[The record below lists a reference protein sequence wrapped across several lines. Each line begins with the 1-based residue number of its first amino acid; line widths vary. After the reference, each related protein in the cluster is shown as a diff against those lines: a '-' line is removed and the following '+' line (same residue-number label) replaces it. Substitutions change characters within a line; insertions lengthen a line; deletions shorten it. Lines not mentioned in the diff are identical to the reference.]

1 MSNLLRANFYRMRRD
16 QMFWCCMGTVLICS
30 AVFVFFWCREA
41 LLLGSEAALEQ
52 YYFNMVMSLG
62 FFTAMFAAMFLNAE
76 YSEGTIRNKLAVGR
90 TRRDIYLAHFLTVL
104 TASLFFVA
112 AWLLGGCAGIPMI
125 GPWGFG
131 LEGLAFHVLIAV
143 GSTIAFAAI
152 FTFLGLLLSGRP
164 ATVIVVLS
172 WFALLL
178 GASTIE
184 NILSEPEFSGGVL
197 MTMDGI
203 QMINQE
209 PNPRYVS
216 GALRTFY
223 EFLRDV
229 IPAGQAIQ
237 VQNLAVLH
245 PLRALLCDLGVTA
258 AFTLGGLALFARKD
272 LK

>member
-1 MSNLLRANFYRMRRD
+1 MRNLLHANLSRLRRD
-16 QMFWCCMGTVLICS
+16 GTFWFMLVLIFACS
-30 AVFVFFWCREA
+30 AGTM
-41 LLLGSEAALEQ
+41 LLWGRNVAESLDHYYFRLSAYMGLYFAIFAAL
-52 YYFNMVMSLG
+52 
-62 FFTAMFAAMFLNAE
+62 FLNTE

-104 TASLFFVA
+104 TASLFFAA
-112 AWLLGGCAGIPMI
+112 AWLLGGCTGIPML
-125 GPWGFG
+125 GPWRFG
-131 LEGLAFHVLIAV
+131 LGGLALHVLIAV
-143 GSTIAFAAI
+143 GSTVAFAAI

-184 NILSEPEFSGGVL
+184 NILSEPEFSSGIL
-197 MTMDGI
+197 MTVDGM

>member
-1 MSNLLRANFYRMRRD
+1 MTNLLRANFFRMRRD
-16 QMFWCCMGTVLICS
+16 HMFWACFGTVLVCS
-30 AVFVFFWCREA
+30 TVFMFFWCRDDIQH
-41 LLLGSEAALEQ
+41 GFQTKLEQ
-52 YYFNMVMSLG
+52 YYFNMALPLG
-62 FFTAMFAAMFLNAE
+62 LFTAVFAAMFLNAE
-76 YSEGTIRNKLAVGR
+76 YSEGTIRSKLTVGH
-90 TRRDIYLAHFLTVL
+90 TRREVYLAHFLTVL
-104 TASLFFVA
+104 TASLFFTA
-112 AWLLGGCAGIPMI
+112 AWLIGGCAGIPMI

-131 LEGLAFHVLIAV
+131 LGGLAFHVLIAV

-203 QMINQE
+203 QTINQE

-223 EFLRDV
+223 EFLRDI
-229 IPAGQAIQ
+229 IPAGQAMQ
-237 VQNLAVLH
+237 VQSMAILD
-245 PLRALLCDLGVTA
+245 PLRVLLCDLGVTA
-258 AFTLGGLALFARKD
+258 VFTLGGLALFERKD